1 MKHCRLFI
9 GGLSTDTT
17 EKNLLDYFRQYG
29 QVISCKLV
37 YDKQTG
43 VPKGYG
49 FVTVK
54 DKNTAD
60 TILKEYKHLIK
71 GRLVDVS
78 PGIGSGLK
86 LPESH
91 QTKSLRRLF
100 IGGIKQQ
107 ISQDDLWGYFSTF
120 GTVLNLFKIT
130 DPITNVER
138 NYGYVEF
145 EAVEVATTVLNYQSH
160 SINGHRLSIEVHRR
174 GSDAKESY
182 DLPNPDDRAEQILD
196 KYAWNQGSNFERF
209 LNPSQTCCSDRTTT
223 VFKSQQPKGSLVIQ
237 TKPFF
242 SSQPSSDLYCDP
254 KLAQLSRESKLAQD
268 RLKCDIQPDLIPS
281 SSRTD
286 ASRSSQCNSHQ
297 SPLPQPQNQPSAERR
312 GNLSPVDTLH
322 SLKKPNIKDNYCFRM
337 ESDQSFKR
345 RALRYRQSFPQTMLK

>member
-17 EKNLLDYFRQYG
+17 EKNLLNYFRQYG
-29 QVISCKLV
+29 QVVSCKLV

-54 DKNTAD
+54 DKYTAD

-91 QTKSLRRLF
+91 QTKNLRRLF

-107 ISQDDLWGYFSTF
+107 ITLDDLWGYFSTF

-130 DPITNVER
+130 DPITNMER

-145 EAVEVATTVLNYQSH
+145 ESVEVATTVLNYQSH

-174 GSDAKESY
+174 GSEAKDSHV
-182 DLPNPDDRAEQILD
+182 LPKPEDGAEQLLD
-196 KYAWNQGSNFERF
+196 RYEWSQGSTFERF
-209 LNPSQTCCSDRTTT
+209 LNPSQTCGSDRATTL
-223 VFKSQQPKGSLVIQ
+223 FKSQKPKGSLVIQ
-237 TKPFF
+237 NTPFI
-242 SSQPSSDLYCDP
+242 SSQHPSDLYCDP
-254 KLAQLSRESKLAQD
+254 EPAQLSYESKLVQD
-268 RLKCDIQPDLIPS
+268 RSNYDIQPNLIPS

-286 ASRSSQCNSHQ
+286 ASRSSKCKSPQ
-297 SPLPQPQNQPSAERR
+297 SPLPQPHYRSSAVHME
-312 GNLSPVDTLH
+312 NLSPVDTLQ
-322 SLKKPNIKDNYCFRM
+322 SLKRSNSKENYCFRM
-337 ESDQSFKR
+337 ESGQSFKR